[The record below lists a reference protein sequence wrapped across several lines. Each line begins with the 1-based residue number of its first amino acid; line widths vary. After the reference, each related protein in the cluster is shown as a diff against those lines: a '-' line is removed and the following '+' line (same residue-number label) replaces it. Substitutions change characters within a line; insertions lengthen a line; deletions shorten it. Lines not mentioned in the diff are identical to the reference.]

1 MTEKIPEKF
10 EMDLKGAENGDPDR
24 PKRGQWNN
32 HCEFFLSS
40 LGLAVGLGNL
50 WRFPYVCYMNGGG
63 TFLIPYILSLAFVGL
78 PLFFLEMALGQYAGL
93 SCTKI
98 YRRIA
103 PGNSF
108 HKNFF
113 HLHFH
118 LLVYISRLLVF
129 LIHKLC

>member
-1 MTEKIPEKF
+1 
-10 EMDLKGAENGDPDR
+10 
-24 PKRGQWNN
+24 
-32 HCEFFLSS
+32 
-40 LGLAVGLGNL
+40 
-50 WRFPYVCYMNGGG
+50 MNGGG

-108 HKNFF
+108 HNIFF
-113 HLHFH
+113 SFTFSLVSLHFKAF
-118 LLVYISRLLVF
+118 SF
-129 LIHKLC
+129 SNS